1 MKRWQVLTAVG
12 IFVALIAGLTLGP
25 VIFRGDSP
33 SATTNPSPS
42 PTLTREGDTGVIKVV
57 ASTNVWANIIELVG
71 GEWVEVTAILDSVAK
86 DPRSYEVSASDQLA
100 VNDAELV
107 VYNGGGYDDFMLA
120 LISATPETK
129 TVLPLINRAAWDES
143 DNEHIWYDLG
153 RVEKAA
159 EDLAAVITELRPEAF
174 AQINTNYDFF
184 VRELANLE
192 IRVEALRE
200 KALGLGVI
208 SLESVANLMLKYAGF
223 INMTP
228 EALAKAIEEE
238 REVPVTALSETSALL
253 EGQLAILLVTN
264 SKVSDQIS
272 EELIQVAQASGAS
285 VVEFSELLP
294 KDLDYL
300 DWMAQV
306 IDQLQEAIY

>member
-25 VIFRGDSP
+25 VIFRGDAP
-33 SATTNPSPS
+33 SATTNPAPS

-71 GEWVEVTAILDSVAK
+71 GEWVEVTAIIDSAAK
-86 DPRSYEVSASDQLA
+86 NPHSYEVSASDQLA

-107 VYNGGGYDDFMLA
+107 IYNGGGYDDFMLT
-120 LISATPETK
+120 LISAAPETK
-129 TVLPLINRAAWDES
+129 TVLSMISQADWDES
-143 DNEHIWYDLG
+143 DNEHVWYDLG

-174 AQINTNYDFF
+174 GEINTNYDFF
-184 VRELANLE
+184 IRELANLE
-192 IRVEALRE
+192 IRVEALRDR
-200 KALGLGVI
+200 ALGLGVI
-208 SLESVANLMLKYAGF
+208 APEGIANQMLTLSGF

-228 EALAKAIEEE
+228 NALAMAIEEE
-238 REVPVTALSETSALL
+238 REVPLTALNETKALL

-264 SKVSDQIS
+264 SQVSDQIS
-272 EELIQVAQASGAS
+272 EELIRVAQASGAS

-294 KDLDYL
+294 GGLDYL

>member
-1 MKRWQVLTAVG
+1 MKRWQVITAVG

-25 VIFRGDSP
+25 VIFRGDAP
-33 SATTNPSPS
+33 SATTNPAPS

-71 GEWVEVTAILDSVAK
+71 GEWVEVTAIIDSAAK
-86 DPRSYEVSASDQLA
+86 NPHSYEVSASDQLA

-107 VYNGGGYDDFMLA
+107 IYNGGGYDDFMLT
-120 LISATPETK
+120 LISVAPETK
-129 TVLPLINRAAWDES
+129 TVLSLISQADWDES

-174 AQINTNYDFF
+174 GEINTNYDFF
-184 VRELANLE
+184 IRELANLE
-192 IRVEALRE
+192 IRVEALRDR
-200 KALGLGVI
+200 ALGLGVI
-208 SLESVANLMLKYAGF
+208 APEGIANQMLTLSGF

-228 EALAKAIEEE
+228 NALAMAIEEE
-238 REVPVTALSETSALL
+238 REVPLTALNETKALL

-264 SKVSDQIS
+264 SQVSDQIS
-272 EELIQVAQASGAS
+272 EELIRVAQASGAS

-294 KDLDYL
+294 EDLDYL

>member
-1 MKRWQVLTAVG
+1 MKRWQVITAVG

-25 VIFRGDSP
+25 VIFRGDAP
-33 SATTNPSPS
+33 SATTNPAPS

-71 GEWVEVTAILDSVAK
+71 GEWVEVTAIIDSAAK
-86 DPRSYEVSASDQLA
+86 NPHSYEVSASDQLA

-107 VYNGGGYDDFMLA
+107 IYNGGGYDDFMLT
-120 LISATPETK
+120 LISAAPETK
-129 TVLPLINRAAWDES
+129 TVLPLISQADWDES
-143 DNEHIWYDLG
+143 DNEHVWYDLG

-174 AQINTNYDFF
+174 GEINTNYDFF
-184 VRELANLE
+184 IRELANLE
-192 IRVEALRE
+192 IRVEALRDR
-200 KALGLGVI
+200 ALGLGVI
-208 SLESVANLMLKYAGF
+208 APEGIANQMLTLSGF

-228 EALAKAIEEE
+228 NALAMAIEEE
-238 REVPVTALSETSALL
+238 REVPLTALNETKALL

-264 SKVSDQIS
+264 SQVSDQIS
-272 EELIQVAQASGAS
+272 EELIRVAQASGAS

-294 KDLDYL
+294 QDLDYL

>member
-1 MKRWQVLTAVG
+1 MKRWQVLTVVG
-12 IFVALIAGLTLGP
+12 IFVALIAGLTIGP
-25 VIFRGDSP
+25 VIFRGDAP

-71 GEWVEVTAILDSVAK
+71 GQWVEVTAIIDSAAN
-86 DPRSYEVSASDQLA
+86 DPHSYAVSASDQLA

-107 VYNGGGYDDFMLA
+107 VYNGGGYDDFMLT
-120 LISATPETK
+120 LISAAPETK
-129 TVLPLINRAAWDES
+129 TVLSLISQADWDES

-153 RVEKAA
+153 RVEKSA

-192 IRVEALRE
+192 IRVEALRD

-208 SLESVANLMLKYAGF
+208 APEGIANRMLTYAGF

-228 EALAKAIEEE
+228 NALAMAIEQE
-238 REVPVTALSETSALL
+238 REVPLTSLNQSKALL
-253 EGQLAILLVTN
+253 EGQVAILLVTN
-264 SKVSDQIS
+264 SQVSDQIS
-272 EELIQVAQASGAS
+272 EELIRIAMASGAS
-285 VVEFSELLP
+285 VVELSELLP
-294 KDLDYL
+294 EDLDYL

>member
-25 VIFRGDSP
+25 VIFRGDAP
-33 SATTNPSPS
+33 SATTNPAPS

-71 GEWVEVTAILDSVAK
+71 GEWVEVTAIIDSAAK
-86 DPRSYEVSASDQLA
+86 NPHSYEVSASDQLA

-107 VYNGGGYDDFMLA
+107 IYNGGGYDDFMLT
-120 LISATPETK
+120 LISAAPETK
-129 TVLPLINRAAWDES
+129 TVLSMISQADWDES
-143 DNEHIWYDLG
+143 DNEHVWYDLG

-174 AQINTNYDFF
+174 GEINTNYDFF
-184 VRELANLE
+184 IRELANLE
-192 IRVEALRE
+192 IRVEALRDR
-200 KALGLGVI
+200 ALGLGVI
-208 SLESVANLMLKYAGF
+208 APEGIANQMLTLSGF

-228 EALAKAIEEE
+228 NALAMAIEEE
-238 REVPVTALSETSALL
+238 REVPLTALNETKALL

-264 SKVSDQIS
+264 SQVSDQIS
-272 EELIQVAQASGAS
+272 EELIRVAQASGAS

-294 KDLDYL
+294 EDLDYL

>member
-25 VIFRGDSP
+25 VIFRGDAP
-33 SATTNPSPS
+33 SATTNPAPS

-71 GEWVEVTAILDSVAK
+71 GEWVEVTAIIDSAAK
-86 DPRSYEVSASDQLA
+86 NPHSYEVSASDQLA

-107 VYNGGGYDDFMLA
+107 IYNGGGYDDFMLT
-120 LISATPETK
+120 LISAAPETK
-129 TVLPLINRAAWDES
+129 TVLSLISQADWDES
-143 DNEHIWYDLG
+143 DNEHVWYDLG

-174 AQINTNYDFF
+174 GEINTNYDFF
-184 VRELANLE
+184 IRELANLE
-192 IRVEALRE
+192 IRVEALRDR
-200 KALGLGVI
+200 ALGLGVI
-208 SLESVANLMLKYAGF
+208 APEGIANQMLTLSGF

-228 EALAKAIEEE
+228 NALAMAIEEE
-238 REVPVTALSETSALL
+238 SEVPLTALNETKALL

-264 SKVSDQIS
+264 SQVSDQIS
-272 EELIQVAQASGAS
+272 EELIRVAQASGAS

-294 KDLDYL
+294 EDLDYL

>member
-1 MKRWQVLTAVG
+1 MKRWQLLTAVG

-71 GEWVEVTAILDSVAK
+71 GQWVEVTAIIDSAAN
-86 DPRSYEVSASDQLA
+86 DPHSYEVSASDQLA

-107 VYNGGGYDDFMLA
+107 VYNGGGYDDFMLT
-120 LISATPETK
+120 LISAAPETK
-129 TVLPLINRAAWDES
+129 TVLSLISQADWDES

-153 RVEKAA
+153 RVEKSA

-192 IRVEALRE
+192 IRVEALRD

-208 SLESVANLMLKYAGF
+208 APEGIANRMLTYAGF

-228 EALAKAIEEE
+228 NALAMAIEQE
-238 REVPVTALSETSALL
+238 REVPLTSLNQSKALL
-253 EGQLAILLVTN
+253 EGQVAILLVTN
-264 SKVSDQIS
+264 SQVSDQIS
-272 EELIQVAQASGAS
+272 EELIRIAMASGAS
-285 VVEFSELLP
+285 VVELSELLP
-294 KDLDYL
+294 EDLDYL

>member
-25 VIFRGDSP
+25 VIFRGDAP
-33 SATTNPSPS
+33 SATTNPAPS

-71 GEWVEVTAILDSVAK
+71 GEWVEVTAIIDSAAK
-86 DPRSYEVSASDQLA
+86 NPHSYEVSASDQLA

-107 VYNGGGYDDFMLA
+107 IYNGGGYDDFMLT
-120 LISATPETK
+120 LISAAPETK
-129 TVLPLINRAAWDES
+129 TVLSLISQADWDES
-143 DNEHIWYDLG
+143 DNEHVWYDLG

-174 AQINTNYDFF
+174 GEINTNYDFF
-184 VRELANLE
+184 IRELANLE
-192 IRVEALRE
+192 IRVEALRDR
-200 KALGLGVI
+200 ALGLGVI
-208 SLESVANLMLKYAGF
+208 APEGIANQMLTLSGF

-228 EALAKAIEEE
+228 NALAMAIEEE
-238 REVPVTALSETSALL
+238 REVPLTALNETKALL

-264 SKVSDQIS
+264 SQVSDQIS
-272 EELIQVAQASGAS
+272 EELIRVAQASGAS

-294 KDLDYL
+294 EDLDYL

>member
-1 MKRWQVLTAVG
+1 MKRWQVITAVG

-25 VIFRGDSP
+25 VIFRGDAP
-33 SATTNPSPS
+33 SATTNPAPS

-71 GEWVEVTAILDSVAK
+71 GEWVEVTAIIDSAAK
-86 DPRSYEVSASDQLA
+86 NPHSYEVSASDQLA

-107 VYNGGGYDDFMLA
+107 IYNGGGYDDFMLT
-120 LISATPETK
+120 LISAAPETK
-129 TVLPLINRAAWDES
+129 TVLSLISQADWDES
-143 DNEHIWYDLG
+143 DNEHVWYDLG

-174 AQINTNYDFF
+174 GEINTNYDFF
-184 VRELANLE
+184 IRELANLE
-192 IRVEALRE
+192 IRVEALRDR
-200 KALGLGVI
+200 ALGLGVI
-208 SLESVANLMLKYAGF
+208 APEGIANQMLTLSGF

-228 EALAKAIEEE
+228 NALAMAIEEE
-238 REVPVTALSETSALL
+238 REVPLTALNETKALL

-264 SKVSDQIS
+264 SQVSDQIS
-272 EELIQVAQASGAS
+272 EELIRVAQASGAS

-294 KDLDYL
+294 EDLDYL

>member
-1 MKRWQVLTAVG
+1 MKRWQVITAVG

-25 VIFRGDSP
+25 VIFRGDAP
-33 SATTNPSPS
+33 SATTNPAPS

-57 ASTNVWANIIELVG
+57 ASTNVWANIIEHVG
-71 GEWVEVTAILDSVAK
+71 GEWVEVTAIIDSAAK
-86 DPRSYEVSASDQLA
+86 NPHSYEVSASDQLA

-107 VYNGGGYDDFMLA
+107 IYNGGGYDDFMLT
-120 LISATPETK
+120 LISAAPETK
-129 TVLPLINRAAWDES
+129 TVLSLISQADWDES
-143 DNEHIWYDLG
+143 DNEHVWYDLG

-174 AQINTNYDFF
+174 GEINTNYDFF
-184 VRELANLE
+184 IRELSNLE
-192 IRVEALRE
+192 IRVEALRDR
-200 KALGLGVI
+200 ALGLGVI
-208 SLESVANLMLKYAGF
+208 APEGIANQMLTLSGF

-228 EALAKAIEEE
+228 NALAMAIEEE
-238 REVPVTALSETSALL
+238 REVPLTALNETKALL

-264 SKVSDQIS
+264 SQVSDQIS
-272 EELIQVAQASGAS
+272 EELIRVAQASGAS

-294 KDLDYL
+294 EDLDYL

>member
-1 MKRWQVLTAVG
+1 MKRWQVITAVG

-25 VIFRGDSP
+25 VIFRGDAP
-33 SATTNPSPS
+33 SATTNPAAS

-71 GEWVEVTAILDSVAK
+71 GEWVEVTAIIDSAAK
-86 DPRSYEVSASDQLA
+86 NPHSYEVSASDQLA

-107 VYNGGGYDDFMLA
+107 IYTGGGYDDFMLT
-120 LISATPETK
+120 LISAAPETK
-129 TVLPLINRAAWDES
+129 TVLSLINQADWDES
-143 DNEHIWYDLG
+143 DNEHVWYDLG

-174 AQINTNYDFF
+174 GEINTNYDFL

-192 IRVEALRE
+192 IRVEALRDR
-200 KALGLGVI
+200 ALGLGVI
-208 SLESVANLMLKYAGF
+208 APEGIANQMLTLSGF

-228 EALAKAIEEE
+228 NALAMAIEEE
-238 REVPVTALSETSALL
+238 REVPLTALNETKALL

-264 SKVSDQIS
+264 SQVSDQIS
-272 EELIQVAQASGAS
+272 EELIRVAQASGAS

-294 KDLDYL
+294 QDLDYL

>member
-25 VIFRGDSP
+25 VIFSRDSP

-42 PTLTREGDTGVIKVV
+42 PTLTRDGDTGVIKVV

-71 GEWVEVTAILDSVAK
+71 GEWVEVTTIIDSVAK
-86 DPRSYEVSASDQLA
+86 DPHSYEASARDQLA
-100 VNDAELV
+100 INDAELV
-107 VYNGGGYDDFMLA
+107 VYNGGGYDDFMLT
-120 LISATPETK
+120 LISAAPETK
-129 TVLPLINRAAWDES
+129 TVLPLIDPADSNES

-184 VRELANLE
+184 VRELSNLE
-192 IRVEALRE
+192 IRVEALRDR
-200 KALGLGVI
+200 ALGLGVI
-208 SLESVANLMLKYAGF
+208 APEGVANRMLQNAGF

-228 EALAKAIEEE
+228 VALARAVEEE
-238 REVPVTALSETSALL
+238 REVPLTALSESKELL
-253 EGQLAILLVTN
+253 EGKVAILLVTN
-264 SKVSDQIS
+264 SQVSDQIS
-272 EELIQVAQASGAS
+272 KELSQVAQASGAS
-285 VVEFSELLP
+285 VVDFSELLP
-294 KDLDYL
+294 VDLDYL